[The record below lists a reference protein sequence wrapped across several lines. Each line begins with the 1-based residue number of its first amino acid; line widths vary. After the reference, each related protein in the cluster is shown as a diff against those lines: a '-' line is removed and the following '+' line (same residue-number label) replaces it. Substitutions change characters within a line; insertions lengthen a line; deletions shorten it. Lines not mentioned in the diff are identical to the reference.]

1 MPPAHTLL
9 PSPRPRP
16 SALFPA
22 ALLTCLALLLAAPVA
37 PEPSPGDTPP
47 QSGASQPQSG
57 ASPTAN
63 GSPDEEQ
70 PLSADPA
77 PDAGSPHNSLTV
89 QVIRDTLALRVI
101 RRIDATERVQSSRGT
116 MRQVITTSGGDE
128 RTLEMEAW
136 SRDRNDKQLMVY
148 TAPRRVA
155 GDKILMLNQG
165 DDIWFYTPRTDRVR
179 HLASHARRQK
189 VQGSDFAYED
199 MAGGSI
205 EEDYT
210 FALLGQ
216 EDQDDTPCHKLELV
230 PTDSGPHYSR
240 LILWAD
246 RERYLTRRIDYY
258 EDGDLLKRLTT
269 SDVRQ
274 IGGQWVAMRIVME
287 NLREGGRTVMET
299 QEIEFD
305 VDLPDQLFT
314 TGGLKRRSR

>member
-1 MPPAHTLL
+1 MLPAHTLQHPQDWAPHALL
-9 PSPRPRP
+9 PRI
-16 SALFPA
+16 LVGNLLMLVITCA
-22 ALLTCLALLLAAPVA
+22 ALAT
-37 PEPSPGDTPP
+37 TPP
-47 QSGASQPQSG
+47 STDSTTQPQSETSPA
-57 ASPTAN
+57 ASEPVRAQPEPKAAAAPEGDPPV
-63 GSPDEEQ
+63 GS
-70 PLSADPA
+70 LV
-77 PDAGSPHNSLTV
+77 V
-89 QVIRDTLALRVI
+89 QVV
-101 RRIDATERVQSSRGT
+101 RRIDATERVRSSRGS
-116 MRQVITTSGGDE
+116 MRQVITTSGGAE

-136 SRDRNDKQLMVY
+136 SRDRNDKQLVVY

-216 EDQDDTPCHKLELV
+216 EDVDDTPCYKLELV

-258 EDGDLLKRLTT
+258 EEDDLLKRLTT
-269 SDVRQ
+269 DDVRQ
-274 IGGQWVAMRIVME
+274 IDGQWVAMRMVME

-299 QEIEFD
+299 REIEFD

-314 TGGLKRRSR
+314 TGGLRRRSR